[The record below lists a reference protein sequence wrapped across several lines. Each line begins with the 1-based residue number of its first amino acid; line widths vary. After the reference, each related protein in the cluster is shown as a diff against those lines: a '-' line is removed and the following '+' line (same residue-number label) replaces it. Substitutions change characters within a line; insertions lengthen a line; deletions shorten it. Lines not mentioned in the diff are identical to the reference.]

1 MVYALAIN
9 PDPHIMR
16 LSGNMKNT
24 IREGLNRNFGSYNAL
39 PHITL
44 LSFEAQEKNYLNILA
59 EFKKV
64 LAVITPFQ
72 LGFAGYGDFIAKKNC
87 TFFVKPDDDSSDAI
101 IERCQKIGS
110 LFDKSVRRKY
120 IDSWKMVVKKTPH
133 MTLARELTEKE
144 VAVCYDVTPT
154 DFSESFFCKYF
165 VIRKFNEQRGQFD
178 ILDTIELLGRDY
190 MEGEQTRL
198 F

>member
-16 LSGNMKNT
+16 LSGNIKNT
-24 IREGLNRNFGSYNAL
+24 IREGLNRNFGSYNAP

-44 LSFEAQEKNYLNILA
+44 LSFEGDEKNYPNILT
-59 EFKKV
+59 EFKRV
-64 LAVITPFQ
+64 LAVIAPFQ
-72 LGFAGYGDFIAKKNC
+72 LGFAGFGDFKQKKNC
-87 TFFVKPDDDSSDAI
+87 TFFIKPNGESSDAI
-101 IERCQKIGS
+101 IDRCEKVGE
-110 LFDKSVRRKY
+110 LFDKSVRRRY
-120 IDSWKMVVKKTPH
+120 VDSWKMVVKKTPH
-133 MTLARELTEKE
+133 MTLARELSEKE
-144 VAVCYDVTPT
+144 ISVCYEVAPD
-154 DFSESFFCKYF
+154 DFNESFFCKYF

-190 MEGEQTRL
+190 MEGEQTKL